1 MFCFRLTQKDEDGAR
16 VHHARGGQN
25 RSKTTAAPLQHCHS
39 YSLATLLTYMYEG
52 LTRRRC
58 MSPLHVIQTW
68 RSCWVRPVSPRPS
81 RAQTAATRGGGGR
94 NLVSD
99 GGDPLPRPPGGAS
112 HGRRPAGG
120 GEAAPPQCGPIPAGT
135 SSGETRQRWGAQC
148 SVERCKLLVTK
159 YMEVAV
165 AVLVQQ
171 QLWFNRNNYG
181 DRYFRQ
187 EIRNERRKRKEGG
200 SLDSGA
206 VFPISAVEDPIKLR
220 VPVLF
225 FLLPQSKAPSPF
237 GLSLRGCDSCSD
249 FSPFLCCCSLLFCP
263 VFLLLSMVVMV
274 VVVVVCCRCDKEGWG
289 FPKPEAC
296 PCSCASGI

>member
-1 MFCFRLTQKDEDGAR
+1 MMVEDTLIIKSTLDKENDELYDGAVVAPSTQFR
-16 VHHARGGQN
+16 TQAELRRPPPEEGGQ
-25 RSKTTAAPLQHCHS
+25 KP
-39 YSLATLLTYMYEG
+39 G
-52 LTRRRC
+52 IGRRR
-58 MSPLHVIQTW
+58 SA
-68 RSCWVRPVSPRPS
+68 SE
-81 RAQTAATRGGGGR
+81 ATRGG
-94 NLVSD
+94 VTWT
-99 GGDPLPRPPGGAS
+99 PPS
-112 HGRRPAGG
+112 GRRGSR
-120 GEAAPPQCGPIPAGT
+120 
-135 SSGETRQRWGAQC
+135 SSAMRSNPRRHWGAQC

-274 VVVVVCCRCDKEGWG
+274 VVVVVVCCRCDKEGWG